1 MRKFLSQLARLNELL
16 CNAARNVAGLLLVAM
31 VIIVILQIVF
41 RYVLNDSLSWT
52 EEVSKTMMVWTAFL
66 VAPWAYRVGANVRI
80 EMFVDEFPDVMRR
93 LMTLA
98 LNLLILWIVAVCLY
112 ESFGFWQRG
121 QAVRADSLPIQ
132 VSWFYTVVPVAFLLL
147 LLVGIEQLIR
157 DSLALLRPDE
167 DIPSPHIDD
176 IFEGE

>member
-1 MRKFLSQLARLNELL
+1 MRNILSRLARLNELL

-31 VIIVILQIVF
+31 VVIVILQIVF

-52 EEVSKTMMVWTAFL
+52 EEVSKTMMAWTAFL

-80 EMFVDEFPDVMRR
+80 ELFVDAFPDAMRR
-93 LMTLA
+93 FMALA
-98 LNLLILWIVAVCLY
+98 LNLLVLWIVAVFLY

-121 QAVRADSLPIQ
+121 QAVRSDSLPIQ
-132 VSWFYTVVPVAFLLL
+132 VSWFYTVVPVAFTLL
-147 LLVGIEQLIR
+147 LLVAVEQLIR

-167 DIPSPHIDD
+167 EIPSPHIDD
-176 IFEGE
+176 IFDIE